1 MQVQLLFTDFDGVMH
16 PCNAGSFV
24 YLERYQAFLRKHPS
38 IRPVLDTTWRLD
50 HPWDYL
56 MAMFAAD
63 LRERFLG
70 ATPALDERLPAVREQ
85 EILAWRRAHRV
96 EHLPWVALDDDASL
110 FTPGCPNLVLCETVR
125 GLRPAQLAQVEAKL
139 GLA

>member
-1 MQVQLLFTDFDGVMH
+1 MQLQLLFTDFDGVLH

-24 YLERYQAFLRKHPS
+24 YLDRYQDFLRKHPS

-50 HPWDYL
+50 HPWEYL
-56 MAMFAAD
+56 MAMFAPD

-70 ATPALDERLPAVREQ
+70 ATPALSETLSAVREQ
-85 EILAWRRAHRV
+85 EIHAFRRAHRL

-110 FTPGCPNLVLCETVR
+110 FRPGCPNLVLCETVR
-125 GLRPAQLAQVEAKL
+125 GLRPAQLALIEAKL
-139 GLA
+139 GLG

>member
-1 MQVQLLFTDFDGVMH
+1 MQIKLLFTDFDGVMH

-24 YLERYQAFLRKHPS
+24 YLERYQDFLRKHPS
-38 IRPVLDTTWRLD
+38 VHPVLSTTWRLD
-50 HPWDYL
+50 HAWDYL

-63 LRERFLG
+63 LRSRFLG
-70 ATPALDERLPAVREQ
+70 ATPALNETLPAVREQ
-85 EILAWRRAHRV
+85 EIMAWRRAHRL
-96 EHLPWVALDDDASL
+96 EHLPWAALDDDASL

-125 GLRPAQLAQVEAKL
+125 GLRPAQLALVEVKL